1 MSTSIEEGAAA
12 ELLAAPA
19 ASWRLNE
26 LGVETDEPTT
36 ALSVSLADAEDE
48 ESLAG

>member
-36 ALSVSLADAEDE
+36 ALSVWLVDAEDE
-48 ESLAG
+48 ESPAG